1 MLLPAFDLA
10 PVQTQLQAVD
20 TAADSSGNEFP
31 RRRCAPHPSGR
42 GLSCTEVVP
51 GNPYQVIKAWLGR
64 S

>member
-1 MLLPAFDLA
+1 MLLLTVDLP
-10 PVQTQLQAVD
+10 PVQIQLQTVD
-20 TAADSSGNEFP
+20 TTADSSRDEFP
-31 RRRCAPHPSGR
+31 QRRCAPHPSGR